1 MFGKRVRIF
10 RLSGFD
16 VYVDFS
22 WVFLAVLVTWSLAT
36 GVFPHELTGQTST
49 AYWLMGAAG
58 ALGLFLSIVLHE
70 FAHSV
75 VARANGIRMR
85 GITLFIFGGVAEM
98 LDEPPSPQAEFKM
111 AIAGPI
117 ASLLIGG
124 ACFGLA
130 ALAHFAELTQVG
142 VTLRY
147 LADINVLLAVFNMV
161 PAFPLDG
168 GRVLRSILWN
178 AKGSIRQA
186 TRISSTIGSGFGLL
200 LIALGV
206 ASLLMGY
213 FVMGLWWILLGS
225 FVRTA
230 AAQSYEQILLRQYLQ
245 GEPVHRF
252 MNRSVISVPPDLPLD
267 RFVEDFVYRYHYK
280 MFPVVHDE
288 SVLGCASS
296 SSLTEVPRER
306 WHTLTV
312 RDAMEPCNEATSIHP
327 NTDTLEALGKMM
339 RSGRSRL
346 LVVENG
352 RLIGLLSLRDVI
364 DFFNLKVQL
373 DEPER
378 RAG

>member
-22 WVFLAVLVTWSLAT
+22 WLFLAVLVTWSLAT
-36 GVFPHELTGQTST
+36 GVFPQKQPGESGV
-49 AYWLMGAAG
+49 AYWLMGAGG
-58 ALGLFLSIVLHE
+58 ALGLFMSIVLHE
-70 FAHSV
+70 FAHSI

-98 LDEPPSPQAEFKM
+98 LDEPPSPQAEFRM

-117 ASLLIGG
+117 ASMIIG
-124 ACFGLA
+124 AVCFGLA
-130 ALAHFAELTQVG
+130 LLVRLADVALAGA
-142 VTLRY
+142 TLDY
-147 LADINVLLAVFNMV
+147 LAQINIILAVFNMV

-168 GRVLRSILWN
+168 GRVLRSMLWK
-178 AKGSIRQA
+178 AHGSLRKA

-206 ASLLMGY
+206 ASILIGQ
-213 FVMGLWWILLGS
+213 FVAGLWWFLLGS
-225 FVRTA
+225 FVRAA

-252 MNRSVISVPPDLPLD
+252 MNRSVISVPPDLPLS

-280 MFPVVHDE
+280 MFPVVDDE

-296 SSLTEVPRER
+296 SSLTEVPRDR

-312 RDAMEPCNEATSIHP
+312 RDTMEPCNEATSIHP
-327 NTDTLEALGKMM
+327 NADTLEALSKMI
-339 RSGRSRL
+339 REGRSRL
-346 LVVENG
+346 LVVDGG
-352 RLIGLLSLRDVI
+352 RLVGILSLRDVM
-364 DFFNLKVQL
+364 DFFNLKVEL
-373 DEPER
+373 DQTK
-378 RAG
+378 